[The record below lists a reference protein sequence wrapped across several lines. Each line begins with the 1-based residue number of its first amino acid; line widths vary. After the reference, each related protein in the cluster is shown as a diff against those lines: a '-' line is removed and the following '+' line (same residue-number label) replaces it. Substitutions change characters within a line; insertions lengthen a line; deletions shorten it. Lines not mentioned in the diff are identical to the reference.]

1 MKKKYKGKLK
11 KKRKKRRKLGENDK
25 MHKKNTVIHSFLC
38 VGESH
43 SPHTI

>member
-25 MHKKNTVIHSFLC
+25 MHKKKYSN
-38 VGESH
+38 
-43 SPHTI
+43 P

>member
-25 MHKKNTVIHSFLC
+25 MHQKKYSN
-38 VGESH
+38 
-43 SPHTI
+43 P